1 MVVWLN
7 DVSVAP
13 GVNVTIRPGFRIRI
27 PDGSEREKKLIWLWP
42 IETQSINEGR
52 EVLV

>member
-13 GVNVTIRPGFRIRI
+13 GVNVTIRPGVTDPDSGWIRT
-27 PDGSEREKKLIWLWP
+27 RKKID
-42 IETQSINEGR
+42 
-52 EVLV
+52 LVVAY